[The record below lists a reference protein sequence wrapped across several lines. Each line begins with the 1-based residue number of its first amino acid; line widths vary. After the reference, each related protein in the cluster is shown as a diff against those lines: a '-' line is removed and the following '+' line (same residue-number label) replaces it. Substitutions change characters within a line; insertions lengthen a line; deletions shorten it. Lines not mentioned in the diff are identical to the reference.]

1 MKEKNISNI
10 PKFKKKILMQI
21 MEFSL
26 QFRILYEDDI
36 IKIPPLLFSI
46 TIIMSYLQEISF
58 LFENYYLTDNG
69 SFSFMKCLIIISK
82 FTRPYKILNDHF
94 YRYSYLIPLA
104 INLIYFSLVLKL
116 FINHKQGKSKYQ
128 KLLETFYQQ
137 NRLFIILMTILTYIQ
152 ALHFHFIFVN
162 FIELSVASISYNSKL
177 NNINIGN
184 LIFAIITLIIVILN
198 MIAQMICNLELNQIT
213 KQNFSVLQQSFSLY
227 WQQMSILLVILINQL
242 NADNK
247 IKFYLIFTLLALK
260 LIFCVQSQLLYFIS
274 LFKKAYIELIGL
286 TAQLTILIIL
296 LILQIQQNNFDN
308 KDSILFIVSYPLL
321 IQIILTSFQE
331 FHERILLNR
340 KNTLNAYQQ
349 QYKIAE
355 IFLNF
360 GVIYNSFIENKQ
372 YMAFIYN
379 FQLIHKEACQSN
391 LCCCQTN
398 NFSFEQIITLFLKE
412 QIQLFGEEI
421 NQIKDKTI
429 RQSMF
434 LRYLSYINYLGFN
447 TKAFQQSNV
456 QVIHES
462 QISSRLNNNQRS
474 ESNRVESSHSLDQKS
489 HSQQRQRNDLE
500 NDEFTRVKIMNLS
513 FINQIKLRMLQDSIK
528 KSMSN
533 GLRKQSI
540 MQENLEHAVNLFL
553 MSETA
558 NKRLKE
564 KIITSLNR
572 KRQYF
577 NNILLNTG
585 SIFQNSK
592 NLLIKFKKI
601 ENELLKLYDQ
611 FPSRKMQALNTFL
624 QAELMNNYFSA
635 YKLTTVASISDEKL
649 LKMQS
654 QISIDL
660 FSSKL
665 DYIIFGF
672 DKKSH
677 YLQIQSTSN
686 LIHQFFGYTQEQFK
700 QLNFIEAILPQ
711 GFELIHQ
718 KLIQNFLQSGESKF
732 YKQIN
737 LSFCRTTHKCIKPI
751 DFFFDIN
758 LSNFEDLTFV
768 TFLQDTQVSPAYIL
782 CCDNNKIQCMTKN
795 LAQKL
800 GYEQKYNQ
808 NLIDLLFKQQINK
821 VFPRFHNIYESFL
834 SKASIIQRDQY
845 DQINF
850 EDKQTNY
857 DQSDTQ
863 IQMIIPNPLIFEKK
877 QTMNWDQN
885 DNTTQLTA
893 DVVFHLRNVKQE
905 LFSYLIVEI
914 RDTKKFIQTE
924 FSTPFQTEVPLS
936 TNNNLEYLAQL
947 TDMDN
952 NFEIIEDQES
962 FCLSPPKALEIL
974 ENYEKDLNHF
984 GQRLRIN
991 QNINNSNSQV
1001 IYPNISIALASPKDS
1016 ASRLIDEKQDISLQQ
1031 MNNTISKKQN
1041 KNKQQYFS
1049 ALDQREDQESS
1060 NFISSIIQN
1069 KQGDQN
1075 QDQQLDQIDKDL
1087 QENIKQQMQILNL
1100 VNNPSMIKLNQD
1112 GSDTSS
1118 LAGIKK
1124 SKFSKRYDLIQK
1136 ITSSNKF
1143 SHNFLNMKYML
1154 TLMFLNF
1161 LVFGSI
1167 EMFYANSDLP
1177 QFLKEIDLLQIKANI
1192 IGPIDNYIV
1201 GQNAVTNYATLYQRN
1216 YLTKEQAY
1224 QEAIY
1229 ANNEINY
1236 TFYELKTSF
1245 ENQLQNP
1252 YLDPFFE
1259 DRYVAIKMAD
1269 YPTTIEYTIRLREA
1283 IQLELEASL
1292 NFIKT
1297 DFLFNE
1303 NIDYTQGFFTY
1314 LFKNFMPLRQ
1324 LCQELNEEMLDY
1336 STNRA
1341 TLVSNNWYQLLI
1353 PIVIIGGVLL
1363 IVCILFYKFYLQQYD
1378 EFLELFSYLDIVWLQ
1393 RDIDRY
1399 RGYASLLMKDSD
1411 VLFKYQFDLEVKEVF
1426 LINEEM
1432 KKDRIAQNQAFQR
1445 DKQNQQGFVGVQQK
1459 MQQLP
1464 SIFSFATIYGI
1475 CFVFCFI
1482 SNSLAQNY
1490 YTKYPESTRFFNLLS
1505 DLSMASSGTF
1515 SMREI
1520 SYTIQAEVTLMYFFS
1535 DKNASDFINVFM
1547 DHINKIDKFLEVFQN
1562 FDSSGYITSDEF
1574 VTDFYNL
1581 MVEDICTFLPDY
1593 KIVSAQQHCDSAL
1606 DGVMRRGMIETLNK
1620 VRNNVIN
1627 EYESTNHF
1635 QIEIID
1641 LKSDLEIGLIAYDDL
1656 NDLRDQFQN
1665 QLTDTTNQLISQLS
1679 LINISFIVILLISIF
1694 TLLTL
1699 IEKYFRW
1706 EFNIVKNF
1714 IILLPQTSLFLD
1726 IQLDR
1731 NLRQMV
1737 VQDDLI

>member
-1 MKEKNISNI
+1 
-10 PKFKKKILMQI
+10 
-21 MEFSL
+21 
-26 QFRILYEDDI
+26 
-36 IKIPPLLFSI
+36 
-46 TIIMSYLQEISF
+46 MSYLQEISF
-58 LFENYYLTDNG
+58 LFENYYITDNG
-69 SFSFMKCLIIISK
+69 SFSFMKCLILVAE
-82 FTRPYKILNDHF
+82 FTRPYKILDENF
-94 YRYSYLIPLA
+94 YRYSYFIPLA
-104 INLIYFSLVLKL
+104 INLIYYSLVLKL
-116 FINHKQGKSKYQ
+116 FINHKYGKSKYQ

-137 NRLFIILMTILTYIQ
+137 NRFFIILMTILTFIQ
-152 ALHFHFIFVN
+152 AFHFHLVFAN
-162 FIELSVASISYNSKL
+162 LIELSVASISHNSQL
-177 NNINIGN
+177 NDVNVGN

-198 MIAQMICNLELNQIT
+198 MIAQMICNLEFNQIT
-213 KQNFSVLQQSFSLY
+213 QQNFGVLQQSFSLY

-242 NADNK
+242 NADHT

-274 LFKKAYIELIGL
+274 LFYKTYVELIGL

-296 LILQIQQNNFDN
+296 LILQIQENDFDR
-308 KDSILFIVSYPLL
+308 KDSLLFIVSYPLL
-321 IQIILTSFQE
+321 IHIVLNSFQE
-331 FHERILLNR
+331 FHEKILLNR

-355 IFLNF
+355 IFLKF
-360 GVIYNSFIENKQ
+360 GVVYNSHIENKQ
-372 YMAFIYN
+372 NMAFIYN
-379 FQLIHKEACQSN
+379 FQLIHKESCQSN
-391 LCCCQTN
+391 LCYCQTSN
-398 NFSFEQIITLFLKE
+398 LNFEQIITIFLKE
-412 QIQLFGEEI
+412 QIQLFGEVI
-421 NQIKDKTI
+421 NEIKDKTI

-434 LRYLSYINYLGFN
+434 LRYLSFISYLGFS

-462 QISSRLNNNQRS
+462 EINSKSNIYNNQRS
-474 ESNRVESSHSLDQKS
+474 ESNKVESSHSLDQKS
-489 HSQQRQRNDLE
+489 HSQQRQRNELE
-500 NDEFTRVKIMNLS
+500 HDEFTRVKIMNLS

-585 SIFQNSK
+585 SGSIFSNSK

-677 YLQIQSTSN
+677 YLQMQSTSN

-700 QLNFIEAILPQ
+700 QMNFIEAILPQ
-711 GFELIHQ
+711 GFDLIHQ

-782 CCDNNKIQCMTKN
+782 CCENYKIQCMTKN
-795 LAQKL
+795 IGQRL
-800 GYEQKYNQ
+800 GYEQQYHQ

-834 SKASIIQRDQY
+834 SKTSILQKDVQDQN
-845 DQINF
+845 NF
-850 EDKQTNY
+850 DDKQTNY
-857 DQSDTQ
+857 DQSDAQ
-863 IQMIIPNPLIFEKK
+863 IQMIVPNPNIFEKK
-877 QTMNWDQN
+877 QNINWDQN
-885 DNTTQLTA
+885 EHTSQLTA

-914 RDTKKFIQTE
+914 RDVKKYLQTE
-924 FSTPFQTEVPLS
+924 FSTPFQTEIPIK
-936 TNNNLEYLAQL
+936 YLAQL

-962 FCLSPPKALEIL
+962 FCLNPPKALELL
-974 ENYEKDLNHF
+974 ENYEKEVNHF
-984 GQRLRIN
+984 GQRLRIS
-991 QNINNSNSQV
+991 QNINNSNSQH

-1016 ASRLIDEKQDISLQQ
+1016 ASRLIEEKQDVSLQQ
-1031 MNNTISKKQN
+1031 MNNTISKKKD
-1041 KNKQQYFS
+1041 KNRQQYFS

-1060 NFISSIIQN
+1060 NFINSIIQN
-1069 KQGDQN
+1069 KQADQN

-1087 QENIKQQMQILNL
+1087 QENIKQQMQIQNF
-1100 VNNPSMIKLNQD
+1100 VNDPSLNQINGD
-1112 GSDTSS
+1112 GSETSS

-1124 SKFSKRYDLIQK
+1124 SRFSKRYDLIQK
-1136 ITSSNKF
+1136 LTNSQKF

-1192 IGPIDNYIV
+1192 VGPIDNYIV
-1201 GQNAVTNYATLYQRN
+1201 GQNAVTNYAALFQRN
-1216 YLTKEQAY
+1216 YLTKELAF

-1259 DRYVAIKMAD
+1259 DRYVIIQMAD
-1269 YPTTIEYTIRLREA
+1269 YPKTIEYNIRLREA

-1297 DFLFNE
+1297 DFLFNDK
-1303 NIDYTQGFFTY
+1303 IDYTQGFFTY
-1314 LFKNFMPLRQ
+1314 LYKNFIPLRE
-1324 LCQELNEEMLDY
+1324 LCQQLNEEMLDY

-1341 TLVSNNWYQLLI
+1341 TQVSKNWYQLLI

-1363 IVCILFYKFYLQQYD
+1363 IVCILFYKYYLQQYD
-1378 EFLELFSYLDIVWLQ
+1378 EFLELFSYLDTVWLQ
-1393 RDIDRY
+1393 RDVDRY

-1411 VLFKYQFDLEVKEVF
+1411 VLFKYQFDLDAKEVF
-1426 LINEEM
+1426 LINEET

-1445 DKQNQQGFVGVQQK
+1445 DKSNQQGVVVLQQK

-1482 SNSLAQNY
+1482 SNSLAQNF

-1505 DLSMASSGTF
+1505 DLSMASSGVF

-1520 SYTIQAEVTLMYFFS
+1520 SYTIQAEETQIYFFS
-1535 DKNASDFINVFM
+1535 DKNATDFINLFM
-1547 DHINKIDKFLEVFQN
+1547 THIKIIDTFLQVFQN
-1562 FDSSGYITSDEF
+1562 FDSSQYITSDQF

-1581 MVEDICTFLPDY
+1581 MVKDICIFLPDY
-1593 KIVSAQQHCDSAL
+1593 KQETAQQHCDSSL

-1620 VRNNVIN
+1620 VRNNVMN
-1627 EYESTNHF
+1627 EYESTNQF
-1635 QIEIID
+1635 KIEVID
-1641 LKSDLEIGLIAYDDL
+1641 LQSDLEIGLIAYDDL
-1656 NDLRDQFQN
+1656 NSLRDQFQQ
-1665 QLTDTTNQLISQLS
+1665 QLTDTTNQLISQLFF
-1679 LINISFIVILLISIF
+1679 INISFIVILLTSILA
-1694 TLLTL
+1694 LLTL
-1699 IEKYFRW
+1699 VEKYFRW

-1714 IILLPQTSLFLD
+1714 VILLPQTSLFLD
-1726 IQLDR
+1726 VQLDR